1 MVVVIGCGNTGSSSC
16 CMVAS
21 GTAVVEVVVLV
32 VVVVVVKE
40 GLKVEQEVELKD
52 KLYCYSILLVV
63 HRNIQ

>member
-1 MVVVIGCGNTGSSSC
+1 MVV
-16 CMVAS
+16 
-21 GTAVVEVVVLV
+21 VVVLV